1 MIANVQN
8 STMFRSDKFKM
19 YKKESADFV
28 KSLRVKTNQLAFE
41 SYLWERYLNLIKID
55 LKTN

>member
-28 KSLRVKTNQLAFE
+28 KSLRVKTN
-41 SYLWERYLNLIKID
+41 
-55 LKTN
+55 